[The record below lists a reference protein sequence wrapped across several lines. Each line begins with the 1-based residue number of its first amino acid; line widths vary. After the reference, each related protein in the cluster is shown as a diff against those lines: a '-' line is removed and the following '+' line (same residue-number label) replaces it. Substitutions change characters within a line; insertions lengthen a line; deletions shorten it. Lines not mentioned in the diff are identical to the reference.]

1 MKKILFASILILFVA
16 IVVFCGSLTVKG
28 ESSTMSNTSSNSQ
41 SMIDVVE
48 SNVLES
54 DGIIDPLDQNG
65 LVTKLAA
72 LKADMSLDEIID
84 IFGKEPFMVK
94 ESGTQI
100 FKYYSGDI
108 TISLWGTRLSQV
120 QLEYNDAVLYIDLQ

>member
-16 IVVFCGSLTVKG
+16 MAVFCGSLTAKG
-28 ESSTMSNTSSNSQ
+28 ENSTMSNTNSSSE

-54 DGIIDPLDQNG
+54 DGIIDPLDQNS

-72 LKADMSLDEIID
+72 LKAGMSLDEIIA

-94 ESGTQI
+94 ESGSQI

-108 TISLWGTRLSQV
+108 TISLWGTRLSKV
-120 QLEYNDAVLYIDLQ
+120 QIEYNDAVLHIDLQ